1 MPDAPRAPPNT
12 PVKADEKNGTGN
24 KDFELHLREIF
35 CQMDSN
41 KNGSL
46 DRAEVSSALRT
57 MGIPTGRGVGSAFM
71 KAVDKNHDDKI
82 DFVEFMAYAKE
93 RREKV
98 REVFDELRGKEG
110 TVSTAQLLSGLDKLQ
125 IKVPD
130 VGNDQ
135 KATLSC
141 LTL

>member
-1 MPDAPRAPPNT
+1 MPPLPPAPPNT
-12 PVKADEKNGTGN
+12 PVKTDEKNGTGD

-35 CQMDSN
+35 GQMDSN
-41 KNGSL
+41 KNGFF
-46 DRAEVSSALRT
+46 DRSEVSSALRS
-57 MGIPTGRGVGSAFM
+57 MGIPDGRGVGSAFM
-71 KAVDKNHDDKI
+71 KSVDKNKDDKI
-82 DFVEFMAYAKE
+82 DFEEFIAYAKE

-135 KATLSC
+135 KATPPC